1 MKPLPYWSESR
12 VIEMVLSFFSKILL
26 QTAKS
31 LAHAPF
37 RSSAFA
43 AGLAIETAIKTEN
56 PIFGR
61 FILID
66 CLLMRKYLNIGLW
79 RLDLT
84 PVFGSSMLICIKA
97 TGSGLSGPK

>member
-12 VIEMVLSFFSKILL
+12 VIEMVLFFFSKILL

-43 AGLAIETAIKTEN
+43 AGLTNKVTIKGAIPYFT
-56 PIFGR
+56 FGL
-61 FILID
+61 FID
-66 CLLMRKYLNIGLW
+66 WLLTR
-79 RLDLT
+79 
-84 PVFGSSMLICIKA
+84 A
-97 TGSGLSGPK
+97 